1 MDKESGTRVHHVG
14 TLTGSWARTVSDL
27 KDADYGQRALSF
39 DSAVAASRDDIV
51 LAHLNHPL
59 VAMAT
64 RLLRAE
70 VWGAGRDGGQSTLAR
85 VASIRVD
92 DPALTDEVL
101 AAYSRLVLVGA
112 DGKRLH
118 EELFAAGGLLRG
130 TSFNRLGVGDLA
142 KILDAALGPNATP
155 QAAGSRSQAAIAGA
169 WPKVNSNLTL
179 AIDARAKERQES
191 LRRALDK
198 RREEEESRTS
208 RLLDAFAQALRT
220 AIAAESGPQQ
230 LSFADLEPDERQQ
243 LTADRGAWQERLDA
257 LPDERADERAAIEA
271 RYGDVRVL
279 TFPAAVVHL
288 IPSRSDR

>member
-1 MDKESGTRVHHVG
+1 
-14 TLTGSWARTVSDL
+14 
-27 KDADYGQRALSF
+27 
-39 DSAVAASRDDIV
+39 VAADRDNIV

-70 VWGAGRDGGQSTLAR
+70 VWGAGHGDTQSKLAR
-85 VASIRVD
+85 VASIRVV
-92 DPALTDEVL
+92 DPALTDEVV

-130 TSFNRLGVGDLA
+130 ASFSRLGVGDLA
-142 KILDAALGPNATP
+142 RSLDAALGANAKP
-155 QAAGSRSQAAIAGA
+155 QAAGSRARESLVTA
-169 WPKVNSNLTL
+169 WPKVSGNLMA

-198 RREEEESRTS
+198 RREEEQARTVG
-208 RLLDAFAQALRT
+208 LLDAFATALRT
-220 AIAAESGPQQ
+220 AIAAENDHRQ

-243 LTADRGAWQERLDA
+243 LTADRGAWQERLDT
-257 LPDERADERAAIEA
+257 LPAERTQELAAIAA
-271 RYGDVRVL
+271 RYADVQALV
-279 TFPAAVVHL
+279 FPAAVIHL
-288 IPSRSDR
+288 IPSRSDK